1 VAYAGG
7 KGCQAFIGAGGGV
20 MIKLKITEGAISYFC
35 ASAFVDY
42 VDAEEIIQ
50 VLTSMLEIEF
60 APDWISVKD
69 KLPENRVG
77 KLVSCEDGSITTMYY
92 DPKYKYWVSQMG
104 FDRYDVTH
112 WMDKPAP
119 PKVEREEEVM

>member
-1 VAYAGG
+1 LAVGF
-7 KGCQAFIGAGGGV
+7 QRSAGGGV
-20 MIKLKITEGAISYFC
+20 MIKLKITEDAKGYLS
-35 ASAFVDY
+35 ASTFVDY
-42 VDAEEIIQ
+42 VDTEEIIQ
-50 VLTSMLEIEF
+50 VLTGMLGIEC

-77 KLVSCEDGSITTMYY
+77 KIVFCEDGSITTMYY
-92 DPKYKYWVSQMG
+92 DPDNKYWVSQMG

-112 WMDKPAP
+112 WMEKPAP